1 MLSAGTV
8 SEVTGDGED
17 ALADALRI
25 PRLAEADN
33 VRKARMSLLVVMRES
48 KATTN
53 CHVEAEQLAV
63 LNDGDEACAV
73 SEEVH
78 VVAWRDGH
86 RDLELSRQVG
96 ESIQRL
102 LLHRQGTLLPQ
113 DTLNR
118 TAEPKPF
125 LLKELS
131 LEAPKNRKEKGNP
144 KPSKALNPYRKDLG
158 AHNLNLLS
166 HLRSLHEEDL
176 MIGAGSGQ
184 AVVVDLVGIMQD
196 LCLGCSTQRA
206 QYSLIKE

>member
-1 MLSAGTV
+1 MLSAGTI

-17 ALADALRI
+17 ALADVLRI

-73 SEEVH
+73 GEEVH
-78 VVAWRDGH
+78 VVAGRDGH
-86 RDLELSRQVG
+86 RNLELSRQVG

-113 DTLNR
+113 DTL
-118 TAEPKPF
+118 
-125 LLKELS
+125 
-131 LEAPKNRKEKGNP
+131 
-144 KPSKALNPYRKDLG
+144 
-158 AHNLNLLS
+158 
-166 HLRSLHEEDL
+166 
-176 MIGAGSGQ
+176 
-184 AVVVDLVGIMQD
+184 
-196 LCLGCSTQRA
+196 
-206 QYSLIKE
+206 